1 MPRPKQASLSNN
13 RESVE
18 DNCGKSRTLAAK
30 RIVSIIY
37 VILLNVTWLDPL
49 QESIE
54 NVFPPLKVFKDI
66 HLAPPLLMR
75 QGAPVDP
82 LDLASL
88 ASKFSEFEK
97 SHRANIDLIAGG
109 NLFWINVF
117 HEPMPGVPINRAGI
131 KFLVDFFF
139 QRPARVDGLQVPVT
153 ALSDVAEQKL
163 KGQAMIFLSPQVPL
177 NTSDLNEFV
186 FLMVVVSLREC
197 RHVRVR
203 VCSGASARFL
213 AGHRA

>member
-1 MPRPKQASLSNN
+1 M
-13 RESVE
+13 E
-18 DNCGKSRTLAAK
+18 DNHGKSRTLAAK
-30 RIVSIIY
+30 KIVSIIC
-37 VILLNVTWLDPL
+37 VILLNVMWLDHV
-49 QESIE
+49 QESIKSD
-54 NVFPPLKVFKDI
+54 FLLKVFKDI
-66 HLAPPLLMR
+66 HLAPPLLMS

-97 SHRANIDLIAGG
+97 SHRANVDLIAGG

-117 HEPMPGVPINRAGI
+117 HEPMPGELINRAGI

-153 ALSDVAEQKL
+153 ALSDIAKN
-163 KGQAMIFLSPQVPL
+163 KMNGRAMLFLSPQVPA
-177 NTSDLNEFV
+177 NTSDLNECV
-186 FLMVVVSLREC
+186 LLMVVVSLREC
-197 RHVRVR
+197 TNVC